1 MSAQFQ
7 DNLHKVEI
15 DHELYHDDA
24 SNHEI
29 DYEEIDWDEFARL
42 DMIDDLSEDEAND
55 EPIKVTIEKPLPK
68 IDPETQT
75 LMETHK
81 DLLKWV
87 GVTMEQPTYEYP
99 EQEYPALSSKIDL
112 KNRAQRFISKS
123 KPQRL
128 TPSVLYRQPCGFNF
142 KVEEQTSKQLTPKKF
157 KSKRKPNKATAQPP
171 NHPKRSA
178 VQPLMALQIKPTVQP
193 LMDLQVQPPKKAL
206 NKLCFS
212 FFKKE
217 KCSKQACLYAHTIKE
232 VDAHTIE
239 CKTFS
244 KTGACTFIEVVGQS
258 KSKRVRFIKNLEGR
272 TCYGR
277 HNYGDLKESIY
288 SYISRTTKQFD
299 VIQIAKQMK
308 ASQESNPR

>member
-1 MSAQFQ
+1 MSAQLQ
-7 DNLHKVEI
+7 DNLCKVEI
-15 DHELYHDDA
+15 DHELYHDDV
-24 SNHEI
+24 SDHEI

-55 EPIKVTIEKPLPK
+55 EPTKVTTEKPLPK

-87 GVTMEQPTYEYP
+87 GVTMEQPAYEYP
-99 EQEYPALSSKIDL
+99 EQEYPTLSSKVDP
-112 KNRAQRFISKS
+112 KDRVQRFLNGGKS
-123 KPQRL
+123 QRL
-128 TPSVLYRQPCGFNF
+128 TPPVLYRQPCGFNF
-142 KVEEQTSKQLTPKKF
+142 KVKEQTSKQLTPKKS
-157 KSKRKPNKATAQPP
+157 KPKRKLNKAVAQPFSHS
-171 NHPKRSA
+171 NRSA
-178 VQPLMALQIKPTVQP
+178 AQPFTALQIKPTVQP

-217 KCSKQACLYAHTIKE
+217 KCSKQACLYAHSIKE
-232 VDAHTIE
+232 VNAHTIE
-239 CKTFS
+239 CRTFS
-244 KTGACTFIEVVGQS
+244 KTGVCTLIEVVGQS
-258 KSKRVRFIKNLEGR
+258 KSKGVRFIKNLEGR

-277 HNYGDLKESIY
+277 HNHGDLKESIY

-308 ASQESNPR
+308 ASQESNP